1 MLFCLDLKSDTIHE
15 YCNSKGRYFMAEK
28 VCPHCNNPVPP
39 GFEVMPVCMMCG
51 GDLNAQP
58 TQVWSAVDLKG
69 DKTYNCPACNA
80 EIKSV
85 LVTECHAC
93 GTVLELAKQD
103 AAAPVTPEVPV
114 ATPEPVYVPEPEPVY
129 APEPEPVYVPEP
141 EPVYVP
147 EPEPVYVPEP
157 EPVYAPEPEPVYAP
171 EPEPVVASKPDLV
184 SLPSFVA
191 ETTRETQPEPKVETK
206 AEPKPTPRPAKKE
219 GFFDKLL
226 RMFGLKK

>member
-129 APEPEPVYVPEP
+129 APEPEPV
-141 EPVYVP
+141 
-147 EPEPVYVPEP
+147 
-157 EPVYAPEPEPVYAP
+157 
-171 EPEPVVASKPDLV
+171 VASKPDLV

>member
-1 MLFCLDLKSDTIHE
+1 MLFCLDLKSDTIRG

-28 VCPHCNNPVPP
+28 VCPHCNTPVPP

-51 GDLNAQP
+51 GDINAQP
-58 TQVWSAVDLKG
+58 TQVWSTVDLKG

-93 GTVLELAKQD
+93 GTALELAKQD
-103 AAAPVTPEVPV
+103 AVAPVTPEVPV
-114 ATPEPVYVPEPEPVY
+114 ATPEPVYAPEPVYVPEPEPVY
-129 APEPEPVYVPEP
+129 APEP
-141 EPVYVP
+141 
-147 EPEPVYVPEP
+147 VYVPEP
-157 EPVYAPEPEPVYAP
+157 EPVYA
-171 EPEPVVASKPDLV
+171 PEPVVASKPDLV

-191 ETTRETQPEPKVETK
+191 ETTREPQPEPKVETK
-206 AEPKPTPRPAKKE
+206 TEPKPTPRPAKKE